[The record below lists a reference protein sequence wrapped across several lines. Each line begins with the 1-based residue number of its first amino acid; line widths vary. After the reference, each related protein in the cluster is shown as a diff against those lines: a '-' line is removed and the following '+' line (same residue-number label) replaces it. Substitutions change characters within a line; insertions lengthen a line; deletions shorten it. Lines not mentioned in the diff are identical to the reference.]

1 MYQNLLFEQSADIR
15 LYAFYA
21 TALGQL
27 YKSIPF
33 DALVKQIPA
42 PKKLPH
48 GQGCKP
54 WFDLR
59 GGIALQILK
68 SHLRCS
74 DAMLVEHING
84 NWMMQMFCGI
94 QLRGNQQIKD
104 KDIVGR

>member
-15 LYAFYA
+15 LCAFYA

-59 GGIALQILK
+59 GGIALQNSKVTSTLQK
-68 SHLRCS
+68 
-74 DAMLVEHING
+74 A
-84 NWMMQMFCGI
+84 Q
-94 QLRGNQQIKD
+94 
-104 KDIVGR
+104 